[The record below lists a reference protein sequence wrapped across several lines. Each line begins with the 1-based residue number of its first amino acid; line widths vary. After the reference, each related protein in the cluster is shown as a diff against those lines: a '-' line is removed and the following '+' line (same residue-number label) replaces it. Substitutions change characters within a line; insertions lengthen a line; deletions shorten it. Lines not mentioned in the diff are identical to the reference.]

1 MRFTRYQLYG
11 VAMAA
16 AVAAFVALCIAY
28 FNQAFTPVSKVTLH
42 IPRAGLQLLEGSD
55 VKVRGLIIG
64 SVKEISSDGS
74 GATITLHLNPDQAK
88 RLPDNVTARLIPKT
102 IFGEKYVDLLIPAT
116 PSARTLADGAQIPED
131 RTTPTLEINQALNDL
146 LPLLR
151 TVQPAQLNMTLSA
164 LATAVSGRGEQLGK
178 TIEQLDAYFRQVNPH
193 LPALQHDMRAVVGV
207 ARTYEE
213 AAGPLMEMLAN
224 LTVTATTIV
233 QREQQ
238 LAAFLGDVAGA
249 ADATKDLIA
258 RNEASI
264 LRVNKVGRPVLELL
278 ARYSPE
284 YPCFFRGYAGLVPRI
299 HAALPDKLPGSNRKN
314 KSAAVVIEFVPSF
327 PSYSYPLDLPEF
339 NDTRGPNCYGLP
351 NPPLSQPR
359 IQFKDGT
366 EDDPR
371 FSQAAPVGARGTAAS
386 PLPTGY
392 SPGMGSAGTAEE
404 TAAMSSLLGPV
415 LGVPST
421 DVPDLATLL
430 FGPMG
435 RGATVDLS

>member
-1 MRFTRYQLYG
+1 MRFNRYQLYG
-11 VAMAA
+11 VAMIA
-16 AVAAFVALCIAY
+16 AVLAFVALCLAY
-28 FNQAFTPVSKVTLH
+28 FNKAFTPVATVTLH

-64 SVKEISSDGS
+64 SVDAITSDGD
-74 GATITLHLNPDQAK
+74 GATLTLHLDPDQAK
-88 RLPDNVTARLIPKT
+88 RLPDNVSARLIPKT
-102 IFGEKYVDLLIPAT
+102 IFGEKYVDLLIPET
-116 PSARTLADGAQIPED
+116 PSTRALADGGEIPED

-151 TVQPAQLNMTLSA
+151 TVKPAELNMTLTA
-164 LATAVSGRGEQLGK
+164 LATAVSGRGEQLGE
-178 TIEQLDAYFRQVNPH
+178 TIEQLDTYFRAVNPH
-193 LPALQHDMRAVVGV
+193 LPALQHDLKALVGV

-213 AAGPLMEMLAN
+213 AAGPLMELLGN
-224 LTVTATTIV
+224 ITVTATTVV

-238 LAAFLGDVAGA
+238 LGAFLGDVAGA
-249 ADATKDLIA
+249 ADATRDLIA
-258 RNEASI
+258 RNEVNI
-264 LRVNKVGRPVLELL
+264 VRVNKVSRPVLELL

-299 HAALPDKLPGSNRKN
+299 HAALPDKLPNSDRKN

-371 FSQAAPVGARGTAAS
+371 FNQPGPVAARSTVS
-386 PLPTGY
+386 PLPTGW

-421 DVPDLATLL
+421 QVPDLATLL

-435 RGATVDLS
+435 RGATVELS